1 MQRNDRRTRRTEL
14 RSCRHLVG
22 FVTLLYKDLFK
33 PALCKGGGPG
43 HLCTLTRFLD
53 VRVGIPQVSSK
64 RKRRVPLKPSAS
76 SSRVRPLCI

>member
-33 PALCKGGGPG
+33 PALCKGGG
-43 HLCTLTRFLD
+43 
-53 VRVGIPQVSSK
+53 
-64 RKRRVPLKPSAS
+64 
-76 SSRVRPLCI
+76 SRPPVYSDSFP